1 MVQHVSQYKFEACY
15 AYDNAF
21 RLIIQS
27 ERNMPYERRT
37 HKWHLESDQLRNKYL
52 FNNPISICNYC
63 KTPGH
68 AESEC
73 KAKKHNIV
81 NKTQFA
87 FPPHIQTQPVPLMSQ
102 QFSPRFSPNNAS
114 TFPASQ
120 FFKPRNSQFSFRA
133 SQNANNNQ
141 ESSTSVHPSRK
152 PCWRYNSG
160 ATCYKPPCMFLH
172 ACELCGK
179 NGHGHYMCPDATST
193 NFIPLSGP

>member
-1 MVQHVSQYKFEACY
+1 MQ
-15 AYDNAF
+15 
-21 RLIIQS
+21 
-27 ERNMPYERRT
+27 
-37 HKWHLESDQLRNKYL
+37 
-52 FNNPISICNYC
+52 

-81 NKTQFA
+81 NKNQFA

-133 SQNANNNQ
+133 SQNTNNSQ
-141 ESSTSVHPSRK
+141 ESSTSVHPSHK
-152 PCWRYNSG
+152 PYRRYNSG

-172 ACELCGK
+172 ACELCRK
-179 NGHGHYMCPDATST
+179 NGHGHFMCPDATST
-193 NFIPLSGP
+193 NFIPRSSP